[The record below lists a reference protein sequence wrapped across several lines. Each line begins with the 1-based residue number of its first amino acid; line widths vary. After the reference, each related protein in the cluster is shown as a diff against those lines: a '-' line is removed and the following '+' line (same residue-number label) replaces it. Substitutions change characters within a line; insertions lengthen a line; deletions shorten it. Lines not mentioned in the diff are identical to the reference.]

1 MSTKKAAALVAQ
13 RRPQEGN
20 GNSTQIPDSI
30 VQNLPPDVKAIRDF
44 SERRHIPVSDMV
56 EVVRTI
62 YPKYDRFLHSRCV
75 HGDETGV
82 MLRPD
87 ALKTLLIH
95 FREDGAKRS
104 AERPRKKPNR
114 VQCRLSDRLYTLLQ
128 RHIAQTGQTTQEYL
142 EELIITHLTKES
154 AHGHELRP

>member
-1 MSTKKAAALVAQ
+1 MSTKNAAALVAQ
-13 RRPQEGN
+13 QRPRGGN

-56 EVVRTI
+56 EVVRTL
-62 YPKYDRFLHSRCV
+62 YPKYDRFLHSRCA

-87 ALKTLLIH
+87 ALRTLQLH
-95 FREDGAKRS
+95 FQEDGAKRP

-128 RHIAQTGQTTQEYL
+128 QHIAQTGQTTQEYL
-142 EELIITHLTKES
+142 EDLIIANLTKEK